1 MTQLEI
7 ADLPL
12 RDKLHLMESLWDAL
26 CHEAA
31 GEPDMPPWHKEV
43 LNERLARLDAGQEPV
58 TSWDEAKQRIR
69 AKVKQG

>member
-12 RDKLHLMESLWDAL
+12 RQKLQLMESLWDAL

-31 GEPDMPPWHKEV
+31 GEPGMPPWHKEV
-43 LNERLARLDAGQEPV
+43 LNERLARLDSGQEPV
-58 TSWDEAKQRIR
+58 SSWDEAKQRIR
-69 AKVKQG
+69 AKVEQG